1 MYLPVAVPSP
11 CYRLRKPSQGPGDGH
26 TGDRLK
32 QAQSAGRLLDQWSA
46 RAAYSVWAMS
56 NSYPIE
62 PLAAPSKVRITAGTA
77 FKLGFFGALGIFVF
91 YLIIS
96 IIFGIVAA
104 IALAAG
110 LLPTLPQLLQG
121 F

>member
-1 MYLPVAVPSP
+1 MRVDYLTVAGP
-11 CYRLRKPSQGPGDGH
+11 CCRYRP
-26 TGDRLK
+26 
-32 QAQSAGRLLDQWSA
+32 
-46 RAAYSVWAMS
+46 AMS
-56 NSYPIE
+56 NSYLIE
-62 PLAAPSKVRITAGTA
+62 PPADSPKLRITAGSA
-77 FKLGFFGALGIFVF
+77 FKLGFFGALGLFVF
-91 YLIIS
+91 YLILS

>member
-1 MYLPVAVPSP
+1 
-11 CYRLRKPSQGPGDGH
+11 
-26 TGDRLK
+26 
-32 QAQSAGRLLDQWSA
+32 
-46 RAAYSVWAMS
+46 MS
-56 NSYPIE
+56 DPYATADP
-62 PLAAPSKVRITAGTA
+62 PKVRITAGTA

-96 IIFGIVAA
+96 IVFGIIAA

-110 LLPTLPQLLQG
+110 FLPSLPDLMN